1 MSTSD
6 PVLIRETAGFV
17 RILRLNRPARKNA
30 LNDELGWAIV
40 SAIAEAARDD
50 SVRVIAITGNGDAFC
65 SGADL
70 ARDRTAEVAG
80 QGLSAQDQRLDDLG
94 WIGRFLLA
102 IRLDCDKP
110 VVAGING
117 VAIGAGLALAMCADM
132 RIAADTASVH
142 PGYIRAG
149 TSPDGG
155 LSWTLPL
162 LIGHEPAMR
171 FLLDPRMVSA
181 GEAQSL
187 GLIGE
192 VVPAA
197 ALEERLRAYCARLAA
212 LAPIGVR
219 QTKRLA
225 VRATLSTDLEAH
237 LRDELRY
244 VGRGLASE
252 DGKEAVRAIFEKRE
266 ASFMGR

>member
-1 MSTSD
+1 MTTAE
-6 PVLIRETAGFV
+6 PVLLEETAGFV
-17 RILRLNRPARKNA
+17 RLLRLNRPARKNA
-30 LNDELGWAIV
+30 LNDELGWALV
-40 SAIAEAARDD
+40 GAVERAGADD
-50 SVRVIAITGNGDAFC
+50 AVRVIGLIGAGDAFC

-70 ARDRTAEVAG
+70 ARDRDEAAAFAP
-80 QGLSAQDQRLDDLG
+80 LSAQAQTLDDVS

-102 IRLDCDKP
+102 IRFDCDKP

-117 VAIGAGLALAMCADM
+117 VAVGAGFALAMCADI
-132 RIAADTASVH
+132 RLAADNAQLH

-162 LIGHEPAMR
+162 AIGHEGAMR

-181 GEAQSL
+181 AEAQTR
-187 GLIGE
+187 GLLGE

-197 ALEERLRAYCARLAA
+197 ELEARLLDYCARLAQ
-212 LAPIGVR
+212 LAPLGVR
-219 QTKRLA
+219 QTKRL
-225 VRATLSTDLEAH
+225 VTRAALVPDLEAH

-244 VGRGLASE
+244 VGRGLGSA
-252 DGKEAVRAIFEKRE
+252 DGQEAVKAIFEKRTPN
-266 ASFMGR
+266 FTGR

>member
-1 MSTSD
+1 MTTAA
-6 PVLIRETAGFV
+6 PVLVEESMGFV
-17 RILRLNRPARKNA
+17 RILRLNRPDRKNA
-30 LNDELGWAIV
+30 LSDELGWALV
-40 SAIAEAARDD
+40 RAVERAAVDD
-50 SVRVIAITGNGDAFC
+50 AVRVIAITGNGDAFC

-70 ARDRTAEVAG
+70 ARDRGADALVSPLSE
-80 QGLSAQDQRLDDLG
+80 QGRHLDDLG

-102 IRLDCDKP
+102 IRFDCDKP
-110 VVAGING
+110 VVAAING
-117 VAIGAGLALAMCADM
+117 IAIGAGLALAMCADM
-132 RIAADTASVH
+132 RIAADSAHVH

-162 LIGHEPAMR
+162 LLGHEPAMR
-171 FLLDPRMVSA
+171 FLLDPRMVPA
-181 GEAQSL
+181 AEAL
-187 GLIGE
+187 ARGLIGE

-197 ALEERLRAYCARLAA
+197 ELESRMRAYCERLAG

-225 VRATLSTDLEAH
+225 VRASIAPDLEAH

-266 ASFMGR
+266 PRFVGR